1 METESQKDLK
11 NQEKKQA
18 SNTARSAARYTGIG
32 FQMIAII
39 LIAVWGGRKL
49 DELFLLDTPIFT
61 VVLSLFGVFAAIYT
75 AVKDFLK

>member
-1 METESQKDLK
+1 
-11 NQEKKQA
+11 
-18 SNTARSAARYTGIG
+18 
-32 FQMIAII
+32 MIAII